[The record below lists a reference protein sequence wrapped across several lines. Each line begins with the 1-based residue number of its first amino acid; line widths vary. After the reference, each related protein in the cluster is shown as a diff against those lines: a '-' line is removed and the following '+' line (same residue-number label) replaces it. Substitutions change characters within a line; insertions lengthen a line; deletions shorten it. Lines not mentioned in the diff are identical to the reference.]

1 MVRMDRINRNM
12 IETHDHIRDHVPI
25 RTVDAVLKNL
35 KDYGF
40 SVIEYKKIHGKQD
53 EYACILD
60 GKLADL
66 HPEKQAYLKNVF
78 KVKFEGTADVPH
90 TQIEFSVRKSQST
103 DSLDRK
109 EEIE

>member
-12 IETHDHIRDHVPI
+12 IETHDHIRDHVPFKSI
-25 RTVDAVLKNL
+25 DLVLKNL
-35 KDYGF
+35 KEWGF
-40 SVIEYKKIHGKQD
+40 PVIEYKKIHGKQD

-60 GKLADL
+60 GKFADL

-90 TQIEFSVRKSQST
+90 TQIEFSVRSQST
-103 DSLDRK
+103 DSLDK
-109 EEIE
+109 EEKK